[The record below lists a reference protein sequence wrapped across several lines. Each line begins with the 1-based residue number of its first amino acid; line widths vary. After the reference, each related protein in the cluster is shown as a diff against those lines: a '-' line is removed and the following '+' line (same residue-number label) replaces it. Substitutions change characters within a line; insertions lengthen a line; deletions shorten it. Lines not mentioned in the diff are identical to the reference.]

1 MYYKKIEQLSWYM
14 PDDPTAEIDMGDQA
28 IMASVP
34 NRRQIALAL
43 HNYTSLDFGH
53 QFARTMAQHRLPLPS
68 ILNAQDSPVY
78 RAYRHYLGH
87 RDPLIDRV
95 LELRGFQSM
104 KVNRSIIE
112 AWCVADRRGA
122 DRKEHLDA
130 LAQHMGISRP
140 LANAYEKL
148 FFNVIDRSKDEKF
161 LMNVVYPDTRL
172 VEFVEDYAQTVGI
185 SKLMLRSAY
194 NNGVDHLL
202 HMAGAR
208 DMYSSPGNAL
218 EFANGME
225 SRTMANGLWLSCN
238 GWMSQGHPV
247 ITSSRQLL
255 AAAKAGGQGE
265 QVDPAVKSFGEL
277 LGQEVRQIQKLEQQ
291 ANLPY
296 D

>member
-1 MYYKKIEQLSWYM
+1 M
-14 PDDPTAEIDMGDQA
+14 PDDPDLQLDMGDQA
-28 IMASVP
+28 IMAGVP
-34 NRRQIALAL
+34 NRRQIARAI

-53 QFARTMAQHRLPLPS
+53 QFARTMARRRLSLPS

-112 AWCVADRRGA
+112 AWCVADMRGA
-122 DRKEHLDA
+122 TRKEHLEA
-130 LAQHMGISRP
+130 LSQHMGISRP

-148 FFNVIDRSKDEKF
+148 FFNVIDRSADEKF
-161 LMNVVYPDTRL
+161 LMNVVYPDGRL

-185 SKLMLRSAY
+185 SHLMRRSAY

-208 DMYSSPGNAL
+208 DMYSNPGNAL
-218 EFANGME
+218 EFAQGME

-255 AAAKAGGQGE
+255 AAAKAGGQGD
-265 QVDPAVKSFGEL
+265 QVDPSLKSFGEL
-277 LGQEVRQIQKLEQQ
+277 LGQEVRQIQRLQYQ
-291 ANLPY
+291 ANQPFE